1 MKRFLVLLVVLIV
14 GIISLNIP
22 VSAQNP
28 ANIEEAVSAEVPSL
42 AIKSPQAAPVGEKV
56 KIKVVDLE
64 SGSPA
69 AGAGVWAVDVDRSTD
84 LIAVSST
91 EIDQI
96 GDFLGFTG
104 DDGVVTHIF
113 QETGRYLLAA
123 FKDGYQ
129 PAFGWLK
136 IQPLKTMV
144 IKGPASAYIGQTCEF
159 TVRETNS
166 GAVVAAASVWAFL
179 VTDNTTLPGTEDDL
193 ASVIQDEGIFLG
205 QTNNLGQAYHAFTE
219 AGPYILLAVKS
230 GYKPAFSKIT
240 IKEMRELAIRAP
252 ETIRVFRPVPI
263 RVVEKSV
270 LTVEI
275 PVSGASVWAVSME
288 NKASP
293 DDVTPAE
300 MTDMVKSQGFLLGW
314 TNKTGYVIPRPRF
327 SQAGQYW
334 LIAIK
339 DGYIPGIDSITV
351 LGLQTTTL
359 VTKSK

>member
-14 GIISLNIP
+14 SILALSIP
-22 VSAQNP
+22 ASAQTI
-28 ANIEEAVSAEVPSL
+28 ASTAVSTEIPSL
-42 AIKSPQAAPVGEKV
+42 AIKSPLVAPVGEEV

-64 SGSPA
+64 NGSPA

-84 LIAVSST
+84 LTVVSST
-91 EIDQI
+91 ETDRI
-96 GDFLGFTG
+96 GDFLGFTN

-136 IQPLKTMV
+136 IQPLKTMA

-159 TVRETNS
+159 TVCETNS
-166 GAVVAAASVWAFL
+166 RAVVAGAGVWAFL

-193 ASVIQDEGIFLG
+193 ASVIQDRGIFLG
-205 QTNNLGQAYHAFTE
+205 LTNNLGQVYHAFTE
-219 AGPYILLAVKS
+219 AGPYLLLAIKS
-230 GYKPAFSKIT
+230 GYKPAFSKIL
-240 IKEMRELAIRAP
+240 IEEMKELVIRAP
-252 ETIRVFRPVPI
+252 ETVRVFRPVPI

-275 PVSGASVWAVSME
+275 PVRGASVWAISTSD
-288 NKASP
+288 KASL
-293 DDVTPAE
+293 DDVTSAE
-300 MTDMVKSQGFLLGW
+300 MADLVKSQGFLLGW

-339 DGYIPGIDSITV
+339 DGYIPGIDTITV
-351 LGLQTTTL
+351 LGLQT
-359 VTKSK
+359 VTQIPKSK